1 MLPLLGAFYTLLADD
16 CGVRPMGSC
25 TYRLYCLLQD
35 EVAAMQ
41 PKLQESHVETTQI
54 MKQLQQVCVCGC
66 GWGGRE
72 GEEEGRGTGE

>member
-1 MLPLLGAFYTLLADD
+1 MY
-16 CGVRPMGSC
+16 C
-25 TYRLYCLLQD
+25 LYCLLQD

-72 GEEEGRGTGE
+72 GEEEGAGHRGLGHRVSAFHAMLF